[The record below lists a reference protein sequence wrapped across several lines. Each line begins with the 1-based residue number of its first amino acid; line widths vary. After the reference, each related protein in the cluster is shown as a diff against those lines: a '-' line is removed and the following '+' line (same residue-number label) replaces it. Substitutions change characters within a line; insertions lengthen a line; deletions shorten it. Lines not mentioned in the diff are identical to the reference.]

1 MAKITLPTIS
11 SGYATTTQLNN
22 AFDALETELQNKVLY
37 RDNPSGEPNQL
48 EQDID
53 MNSNKLTNVGGIEV
67 GGVDYLASMQTVY
80 NNYVSITQKVT
91 VSTSSPSGGADGDI
105 WFKVSS

>member
-1 MAKITLPTIS
+1 
-11 SGYATTTQLNN
+11 
-22 AFDALETELQNKVLY
+22 
-37 RDNPSGEPNQL
+37 
-48 EQDID
+48 
-53 MNSNKLTNVGGIEV
+53 
-67 GGVDYLASMQTVY
+67 MQTVY

>member
-1 MAKITLPTIS
+1 MAKITISNIS
-11 SGYATTTQLNN
+11 SGYASTTQLNN
-22 AFDALETELQNKVLY
+22 AFDAIEAELNNKVLY
-37 RDNPSGEPNQL
+37 RDPPAGEPNQM
-48 EQDID
+48 EADID

-91 VSTSSPSGGADGDI
+91 VSTSSPSGGANGDI